1 MTREQA
7 NSLELT
13 MEPLSVVGIRL
24 DEDNGAIKR
33 GVILFE
39 SMKKNKFNNDDK
51 MTLENAQQTES
62 LRIVMVAVSEL
73 FHSISIT
80 QAAKEASE

>member
-1 MTREQA
+1 
-7 NSLELT
+7 
-13 MEPLSVVGIRL
+13 ME
-24 DEDNGAIKR
+24 
-33 GVILFE
+33 
-39 SMKKNKFNNDDK
+39 KNKFNNDDK

-80 QAAKEASE
+80 QAAKEASECQTLLLPVDLPEGDVDARS